1 VDGTVFVGSWDGN
14 VYALDAD
21 DGTEQWA
28 FQTGNAV
35 SNSPTVVDGTVF
47 VGSGDGNVYALEAG
61 VSGSSEGSRVMLG
74 TLGHHGDWRYAGQ
87 NIDRQTATDPTTT
100 DPTATEP
107 PTTGPATTD
116 PTATEPPTT
125 DPTTTGSV
133 TTTDPS
139 DSGLQDTPEETSAT
153 DGSGGLP
160 GFGIAAGIVGIG
172 TGLGLKQYL
181 EDDVEE

>member
-1 VDGTVFVGSWDGN
+1 MGPQWRRFLPGN
-14 VYALDAD
+14 
-21 DGTEQWA
+21 
-28 FQTGNAV
+28 TGG
-35 SNSPTVVDGTVF
+35 SPTVVDGTVF

-107 PTTGPATTD
+107 PTTGP
-116 PTATEPPTT
+116 TATEPHTT